1 LLFLFVLA
9 ASGQGP
15 ASAQNAAL
23 TPRQSVERHI
33 KGMQTANMDMAVEPY
48 ADDAVVMTPPGG
60 FPPGTKTLAPR
71 IAIGKADIRK
81 FFTSLMTPDHGAAAK
96 GMVWQL
102 ENAPQGGV
110 IMHWT
115 QLKGTPQQVDGIDVF
130 MVRDG
135 KIVFQAIS
143 LNAPK
148 K

>member
-1 LLFLFVLA
+1 MFLFVLA
-9 ASGQGP
+9 ASGPGP
-15 ASAQNAAL
+15 AAAYDAAL

-33 KGMQTANMDMAVEPY
+33 KGMQTANMDMAVETY
-48 ADDAVVMTPPGG
+48 AEDAIVMTPPGA
-60 FPPGTKTLAPR
+60 FPPGTKSLAPG
-71 IAIGKADIRK
+71 IAIGKSEIRK
-81 FFTSLMTPDHGAAAK
+81 FFTSLVSQDHGAAAK

-102 ENAPQGGV
+102 DTAPQGGI

-135 KIVFQAIS
+135 KILFQSIG